1 MAGMERVPLQ
11 SISLRQNAV
20 TIRDVAREA
29 HVAVGTAS
37 RVLTGS
43 PRVRQETRERV
54 LAVAERLG
62 YRPNPTARALAK
74 GKTNTLGVLVPFFFT
89 RQNHVEIVRGIQ
101 AGIAEY
107 DYSLVIHSVERPEQ
121 ARAQFATLIRS
132 GRVDG
137 LVVVSLD
144 GNVIDHDT
152 VHASFPILYVDSVH
166 EGLPALVPN
175 HEHGAYLATH
185 HLIQVHAHESIAF
198 VDRPQDPVSQAHSAA
213 RRLGFLAAFREHR
226 LEPNPH
232 AMVIEDYT
240 AEGGY
245 AAARRLLDLPSPP
258 TAFVCASDLQAIGV
272 MRAARELSLRVGHD
286 LGIVG
291 YNDVLIAE
299 YLGLSTVH
307 VPSFQIGRDAV
318 GTLLVLMDGQQQ
330 ETSVRYIE
338 PRLVTRTSC
347 GCGE

>member
-1 MAGMERVPLQ
+1 MKRQPQG
-11 SISLRQNAV
+11 SISLQQSAV

-29 HVAVGTAS
+29 NVAVATAS

-43 PRVRQETRERV
+43 PKVRPETRERV

-62 YRPNPTARALAK
+62 YRPNPTARALAR

-89 RQNHVEIVRGIQ
+89 RQNYVEIVRGIQ
-101 AGIAEY
+101 AGISEY

-121 ARAQFATLIRS
+121 ARSQFASLAKA

-137 LVVVSLD
+137 LIIVSLD
-144 GNVIDHDT
+144 GSVIDHE
-152 VHASFPILYVDSVH
+152 AIESPIPVLYVDSNR
-166 EGLPALVPN
+166 EGLPALVPD
-175 HEHGAYLATH
+175 HERATHLATL
-185 HLIQVHAHESIAF
+185 HLIEVHGHKNIAF
-198 VDRPQDPVSQAHSAA
+198 IDRPQDPVSQAHSAA
-213 RRLGFLAAFREHR
+213 RRLGFLAAFRAAS

-232 AMVIEDYT
+232 AMVTEDYT

-245 AAARRLLDLPSPP
+245 AAARRLLDLSSPP

-272 MRAARELSLRVGHD
+272 MRAARELGLKVGHD

-299 YLGLSTVH
+299 YLSLSTVH
-307 VPSFQIGRDAV
+307 VPSFQLGRDAV
-318 GTLLVLMDGQQQ
+318 STLLSMLDDRQPDVQ
-330 ETSVRYIE
+330 VRYIE
-338 PRLVTRTSC
+338 SRLVTRTSC